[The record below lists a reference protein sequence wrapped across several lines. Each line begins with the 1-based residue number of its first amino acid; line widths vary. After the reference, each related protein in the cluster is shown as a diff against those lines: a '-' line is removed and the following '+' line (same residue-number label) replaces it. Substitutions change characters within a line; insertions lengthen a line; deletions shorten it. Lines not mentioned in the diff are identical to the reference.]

1 MTPLCTYIHSFLFY
15 SFPWWF
21 IRASLIALLVRHVPA
36 MQETPVWF
44 LGLGRSPGAG
54 RGFYIHILYAIIYE
68 TDVIHLID
76 GAPPV
81 AQTVKNLPTIWE
93 TWVPSLAWE
102 DPLEEEMATHSS
114 ILSLY
119 IAYINFIYI
128 KQYLHY
134 YVTNIYL
141 ILIYQYIVTIYL
153 CNNM

>member
-1 MTPLCTYIHSFLFY
+1 
-15 SFPWWF
+15 
-21 IRASLIALLVRHVPA
+21 
-36 MQETPVWF
+36 
-44 LGLGRSPGAG
+44 
-54 RGFYIHILYAIIYE
+54 
-68 TDVIHLID
+68 
-76 GAPPV
+76 
-81 AQTVKNLPTIWE
+81 
-93 TWVPSLAWE
+93 
-102 DPLEEEMATHSS
+102 MATHSS